1 MKTRFLGLQSILRE
15 ALDTFSKE
23 YPSDRPAS
31 NPFHSGTDN
40 VFDQP
45 SNDPSDHINDQIESI
60 LHKSRP
66 KVQVVGIGGA
76 GNNAIHRLAQS
87 IDPSVE
93 VEIIAINTDAQDLLN
108 TSAHKKLL
116 IGTEVTR
123 GFGAG
128 NDPAIGEAAA
138 KESLEQLKHIIDGDL
153 VFITCGLGGGTGT
166 GAAHIAAGIAKEK
179 KSLTISICTLP
190 FRMEGPVRLEN
201 ASKGLR
207 KLYDSSD
214 TVIVVPNEKL
224 LKLNSNIT
232 IMTAFKVAD
241 EVLVRAVRAI
251 TELITKPQMI
261 NVDFADV
268 KKVLAEGGVALIGL
282 GSSSSQ
288 NDRVSE
294 AVNDALKNPLL
305 DDIELPSA
313 RKALICVMGGEDL
326 ELKDAEQVVAKIAG
340 EIDPEAEII
349 WGASIQPE
357 LGNSIR
363 VIAILSDVQSTF
375 TRQDISVLGQADAMR
390 ELLEEFP
397 SMFDG
402 QDTTIGDYKAFRSE
416 LKGNKSSPNH
426 SKKKRF
432 GLF

>member
-1 MKTRFLGLQSILRE
+1 MQSILRD
-15 ALDTFSKE
+15 ALDSFSKE
-23 YPSDRPAS
+23 YPSDSPGS
-31 NPFHSGTDN
+31 NQFHSGMDN
-40 VFDQP
+40 IFDQ
-45 SNDPSDHINDQIESI
+45 SSRDPLDHDNDQIESI

-66 KVQVVGIGGA
+66 KVQVIGIGGA

-128 NDPAIGEAAA
+128 NDPSIGEAAA
-138 KESLEQLKHIIDGDL
+138 KESVEQLKQIIDGDL

-224 LKLNSNIT
+224 LRLNSNIT

-288 NDRVSE
+288 NDRVGE

-326 ELKDAEQVVAKIAG
+326 ELKDAEQVVAKIAD
-340 EIDPEAEII
+340 EIDPKAEII

-375 TRQDISVLGQADAMR
+375 TRQDINVLGQ
-390 ELLEEFP
+390 
-397 SMFDG
+397 
-402 QDTTIGDYKAFRSE
+402 
-416 LKGNKSSPNH
+416 
-426 SKKKRF
+426 
-432 GLF
+432 